1 MKYDYLHEKET
12 VHLKDATPRPWTEI
26 AAALASL
33 GFTLNDDNYS
43 FDRKDHVYAWQ
54 TDSYVWMIVF
64 RNDQEVFEEQW
75 NRIELRY
82 LLATLPKDGIKVFT
96 EKVSELAA
104 KLKLSMIY
112 NGEPVTKQALET
124 KLNACAKELTENL
137 GEPGSEEVAIFI
149 ESTYPRR

>member
-12 VHLKDATPRPWTEI
+12 VHLKDVNPRPWTEI

-43 FDRKDHVYAWQ
+43 LDRKDHVHAWQ

-64 RNDQEVFEEQW
+64 LNDQEVFEEQW

-82 LLATLPKDGIKVFT
+82 LLATLPQDGIKVFT
-96 EKVSELAA
+96 EKVSGLAA

-124 KLNACAKELTENL
+124 KLNACATELAENL